1 MKTTNNYCLCCIGTH
16 KQVEKTPKYISWYLM
31 DIEQLYVITE
41 NKIKSAMVEQE
52 YLDSIYKLLLECYD
66 GVYDYIFLSLTADE
80 KKAIQDIQLPSYVP
94 YLFTKNF
101 GSTIFSEQLFHPY
114 LKQKGITRKELD
126 PIQNSLFTLNE
137 AIRSQ
142 SREKRSKDIFIE
154 YLKKLNQWLH
164 IVEKQRTGA

>member
-1 MKTTNNYCLCCIGTH
+1 
-16 KQVEKTPKYISWYLM
+16 M
-31 DIEQLYVITE
+31 DIEELYVITE

-66 GVYDYIFLSLTADE
+66 GVYDYIFLSLKTDE
-80 KKAIQDIQLPSYVP
+80 KKVVQDIQLPSYVP

-101 GSTIFSEQLFHPY
+101 GSIIFSERLFHPY
-114 LKQKGITRKELD
+114 IKEKGVTRKELVT
-126 PIQNSLFTLNE
+126 IENSLIELNE

-154 YLKKLNQWLH
+154 HLKKLNQWLH
-164 IVEKQRTGA
+164 IVENQITSA